1 VSREEFKKYGELKEF
16 EGIKLG
22 SAEQS
27 EIRKKFFEMVWRR
40 MQLTAGAGWT
50 GGCLLD
56 TAPVIGGCW
65 SIKKQNRQE
74 EFLSLDALRS

>member
-16 EGIKLG
+16 EAIKLG

-40 MQLTAGAGWT
+40 MQFTAGQDGREGA
-50 GGCLLD
+50 
-56 TAPVIGGCW
+56 CW
-65 SIKKQNRQE
+65 IQ
-74 EFLSLDALRS
+74 LP